1 MDNGKCESTRERVSA
16 GGNPKTLLIPC
27 VLLLLRNVNAHG
39 YQIIQDL
46 VKFGFSALDH
56 GHVYRILRQLE
67 NDRLVESRWEVSS
80 GGPPRR
86 MYSLTEAGTEYLDM
100 WSEALE
106 RYQYTLDRF
115 FSMYERLLF
124 PSEKH
129 QAKEGKT
136 L

>member
-1 MDNGKCESTRERVSA
+1 MGSRKHESARERISA
-16 GGNPKTLLIPC
+16 SGNPKTLLIPC
-27 VLLLLRNVNAHG
+27 VLLLLRDVNAHG

-46 VKFGFSALDH
+46 IKFGFSSLDH

-67 NDRLVESRWEVSS
+67 SEKLVESQWEISS

-86 MYSLTEAGTEYLDM
+86 MYALTEAGTEYLAM

-124 PSEKH
+124 PSEKY
-129 QAKEGKT
+129 K
-136 L
+136 

>member
-1 MDNGKCESTRERVSA
+1 MRNSKSDKVLERVNA
-16 GGNPKTLLIPC
+16 AGNPKTLLIPC
-27 VLLLLRNVNAHG
+27 VLLLLRNVNTHG

-46 VKFGFSALDH
+46 MNFGFSSLDH
-56 GHVYRILRQLE
+56 GHIYRILRQLE
-67 NDRLVESRWEVSS
+67 SDKLVESYWEISS

-86 MYSLTEAGTEYLDM
+86 MYSLTEAGTAYLDV

-124 PSEKH
+124 PSEK
-129 QAKEGKT
+129 
-136 L
+136 